1 MKRGILLIL
10 ILSLCLQ
17 TAIVPPVYA
26 TEEEAVTVT
35 SEARVLKGGDRGD
48 DVRALQE
55 RLRAL
60 KYLDAKATGNFLS
73 QTEKAVRAVQKAYG
87 MTQTGEVDNDLLEI
101 IYSDEF
107 YRPLKKDDKGS
118 DVSEL
123 QGRLS
128 VLGFYQGNISG
139 VYLDATVKAVRDFQ
153 ALNGLEASGAA
164 DIATQIKLFGDDVI
178 MPTPDPNATPTPSP
192 APTAPPDTSFPG

>member
-17 TAIVPPVYA
+17 TAIVPPGYA

-60 KYLDAKATGNFLS
+60 KYLDAKATGNYLN
-73 QTEKAVRAVQKAYG
+73 QRTRNINGQAAGPQEALGVRG
-87 MTQTGEVDNDLLEI
+87 IDGPH
-101 IYSDEF
+101 
-107 YRPLKKDDKGS
+107 R
-118 DVSEL
+118 
-123 QGRLS
+123 
-128 VLGFYQGNISG
+128 
-139 VYLDATVKAVRDFQ
+139 VRDR
-153 ALNGLEASGAA
+153 AGNGP
-164 DIATQIKLFGDDVI
+164 FGSRTVA
-178 MPTPDPNATPTPSP
+178 MARNHGCAVV
-192 APTAPPDTSFPG
+192 